1 MPKLTYYSTTIVLIF
16 AAAMLFNLLQM
27 PIGMDTYYFQA
38 SSVALCPNP
47 FPDPLSP
54 LYIIIRLRKL
64 FYWILLFAATRKEY
78 HSLAVTV
85 FELLP
90 FKIWA
95 QIRTKREN
103 PIPRPLR
110 FPLVASREIVVVW
123 KLLPRRAPSTWKAFI
138 DAVSGLMRWCW
149 WIWRTLVLNH
159 FNYRTVGSVMLL

>member
-1 MPKLTYYSTTIVLIF
+1 MPKLTYHSTTVVLIF
-16 AAAMLFNLLQM
+16 APMLFNLLQM

-78 HSLAVTV
+78 HSLAHSFRVMAV
-85 FELLP
+85 
-90 FKIWA
+90 
-95 QIRTKREN
+95 EN
-103 PIPRPLR
+103 LSPNSHEARDPYPPAPLR

-138 DAVSGLMRWCW
+138 DAVSGLMR
-149 WIWRTLVLNH
+149 
-159 FNYRTVGSVMLL
+159 